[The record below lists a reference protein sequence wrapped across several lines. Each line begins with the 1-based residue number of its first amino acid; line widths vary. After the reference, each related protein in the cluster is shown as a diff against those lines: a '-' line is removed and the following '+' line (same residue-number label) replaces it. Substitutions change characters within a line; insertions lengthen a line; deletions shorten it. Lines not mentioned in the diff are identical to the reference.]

1 MNLPLIAVVL
11 GPFAIAWIGFE
22 FGLTLGKR
30 SVPAASGPAPLQKF
44 GD

>member
-1 MNLPLIAVVL
+1 MNIPLLGVILGPVVL
-11 GPFAIAWIGFE
+11 TWIGFE